1 MGFLPYF
8 CGKDCGGDA
17 CPLLA
22 EVEAGRLVGMHHN
35 PAAGQWIRACGKGMR
50 AHIEHYSP
58 NRITK
63 PLVRRGPRGSGN
75 FVEASWDEA
84 LTLVARRLSEI
95 RAESGPG
102 AVMSIA
108 SAGSTGALHNTEVL
122 TLRFLNAI
130 GGAVHVSGNYSSNA
144 ANYALARMFGA
155 SVAESGFDSASLAF
169 SNLIVLWGANPLEAR
184 LGAELP
190 SRLVEAKKRGSRIVV
205 IDPRYSR
212 SARGLGAEWIPVRPG
227 TDPALGYA
235 LLYEIVNSPQYDHN
249 YIVERA
255 EGFDALVRF
264 VLGEVDGI
272 PKSPQWAAPICG
284 IEESMIRRLARLW
297 WSEQPVML
305 IPGYSIQ
312 RIEYGEETFRLTVAI
327 QLATRNSGKLGASSG
342 SINNRLPGM
351 TIAKMREIPESM
363 PDEKLYSAKVPVLR
377 WADAVLNPQQYGL
390 EKIRMLYSAGGNFLN
405 QGANIQKNIE
415 AFAAVDFAVCH
426 ELFLT
431 PTARYSDVILPAAD
445 PFEKEDIGI
454 PWAGDYVLYKPKIFE
469 PEGMAMSDFQIFS
482 ELAERLGAKE
492 IFTGG
497 KNESQWIDY
506 FIAKSGIPD
515 IEAFKQSGFYALPQR
530 CRAGLDS
537 FFADP
542 ASSLL
547 KTKSG
552 KIEFAS
558 PLWTLEMARFWEQ
571 CNAAKEGES
580 AKEEETSQKDN
591 ANPDTTSSQKREE
604 KGQSELGGGTAFRML
619 TPKVAEYVHSQRG
632 AFPDSAKK
640 ARIHMHPDDLA
651 LLGATEGAVL
661 RIWNDN
667 GAVLAIAAL
676 DPNIRRRTVWLEEG
690 AWADPKNGTDPN
702 GSANMLTSD
711 RGTLESTS
719 CIMHAI
725 EVQIATGVR
734 PLVRTFQA
742 AASGH

>member
-22 EVEAGRLVGMHHN
+22 EVEAGRVVGMHHN

-58 NRITK
+58 HRITK
-63 PLVRRGPRGSGN
+63 PLVRRGPRGSGD

-84 LTLVARRLSEI
+84 LALVARRLSEI
-95 RAESGPG
+95 RAEGGPG

-122 TLRFLNAI
+122 ALRFLNAI

-144 ANYALARMFGA
+144 ANYALARIFGA
-155 SVAESGFDSASLAF
+155 SVGETGFDPASTAF

-190 SRLVEAKKRGSRIVV
+190 SRLVEAKKRGSRIVA

-235 LLYEIVNSPQYDHN
+235 LLYEIVNSPQYDHE
-249 YIVERA
+249 YVAERT

-264 VLGEVDGI
+264 VLGEIDGI

-284 IEESMIRRLARLW
+284 IEESMIRRLVHLW
-297 WSEQPVML
+297 WQDQPVML

-312 RIEYGEETFRLTVAI
+312 RVEYGEEAFRLTVAI
-327 QLATRNSGKLGASSG
+327 QLATKNSGKLGASSG
-342 SINNRLPGM
+342 SINNRLPGI
-351 TIAKMREIPESM
+351 TIAKMREIPESI
-363 PDEKLYSAKVPVLR
+363 PSETVYSAKVPVLR
-377 WADAVLNPQQYGL
+377 WADAVLNPKQYGL
-390 EKIRMLYSAGGNFLN
+390 GKIRMLYSAGGNFLN

-415 AFAAVDFAVCH
+415 AFEAVDFAVCH

-431 PTARYSDVILPAAD
+431 PTARYSDVVLPAAD

-469 PEGMAMSDFQIFS
+469 PEGMARSDFQIFS

-497 KNESQWIDY
+497 KNESQWIAY
-506 FIAKSGIPD
+506 LMAESGIPD
-515 IEAFKQSGFYALPQR
+515 IEAFKQSGFYAMPQR
-530 CRAGLDS
+530 LRAGLDA

-542 ASSLL
+542 GSNPLQT
-547 KTKSG
+547 KTG
-552 KIEFAS
+552 KIEFSS
-558 PLWTLEMARFWEQ
+558 PLWTYEMARFWEQ
-571 CNAAKEGES
+571 RNGAKEDNAAKEDDTAPKGNADPKAPKKEQGELS
-580 AKEEETSQKDN
+580 AG
-591 ANPDTTSSQKREE
+591 SSFK
-604 KGQSELGGGTAFRML
+604 LL
-619 TPKVAEYVHSQRG
+619 TPKVAEFVHSQRG

-640 ARIHMHPDDLA
+640 ARVHMHPEDLA
-651 LLGATEGAVL
+651 LIGATEGAVL
-661 RIWNDN
+661 CIRNDY
-667 GAVLAIAAL
+667 GAVLAVARL
-676 DPNIRRRTVWLEEG
+676 DANIRRGTIWLEEG
-690 AWADPKNGTDPN
+690 AWAEPENGLDPN

-719 CIMHAI
+719 CIMHGIKVWI
-725 EVQIATGVR
+725 ELPPGAR
-734 PLVRTFQA
+734 
-742 AASGH
+742 S

>member
-22 EVEAGRLVGMHHN
+22 EVEAGRVVGMHHN

-58 NRITK
+58 HRITK
-63 PLVRRGPRGSGN
+63 PLVRRGPRGSGD

-84 LTLVARRLSEI
+84 LALVARRLSEI
-95 RAESGPG
+95 RAEGGPG

-122 TLRFLNAI
+122 ALRFLNAI

-144 ANYALARMFGA
+144 ANYALARIFGA
-155 SVAESGFDSASLAF
+155 SVGETGFDPASTAF

-190 SRLVEAKKRGSRIVV
+190 SRLVEAKKRGSRIVA

-235 LLYEIVNSPQYDHN
+235 LLYEIVNSPQYDHE
-249 YIVERA
+249 YVAERT

-264 VLGEVDGI
+264 VLGEIDGI

-284 IEESMIRRLARLW
+284 IEESMIRRLVHLW
-297 WSEQPVML
+297 WQDQPVML

-312 RIEYGEETFRLTVAI
+312 RVEYGEEAFRLTVAI
-327 QLATRNSGKLGASSG
+327 QLATKNSGKLGASSG
-342 SINNRLPGM
+342 SINNRLPGI
-351 TIAKMREIPESM
+351 TIAKMREIPESI
-363 PDEKLYSAKVPVLR
+363 PSETVYSAKVPVLR
-377 WADAVLNPQQYGL
+377 WADAVLNPKQYGL
-390 EKIRMLYSAGGNFLN
+390 GKIRMLYSAGGNFLN

-415 AFAAVDFAVCH
+415 AFEAVDFAVCH

-431 PTARYSDVILPAAD
+431 PTARYSDVVLPAAD

-469 PEGMAMSDFQIFS
+469 PEGMARSDFQIFS

-492 IFTGG
+492 IFTGD
-497 KNESQWIDY
+497 KNESQWIAY
-506 FIAKSGIPD
+506 LMAESGIPD
-515 IEAFKQSGFYALPQR
+515 IEAFKQSGFYAMPQR
-530 CRAGLDS
+530 LRSGLDA

-542 ASSLL
+542 GSNPLQT
-547 KTKSG
+547 KTG
-552 KIEFAS
+552 KIEFSS
-558 PLWTLEMARFWEQ
+558 PLWTYEMARFWEQ
-571 CNAAKEGES
+571 RNGAKEDNAAKVADTAPKG
-580 AKEEETSQKDN
+580 N
-591 ANPDTTSSQKREE
+591 ADPKAPK
-604 KGQSELGGGTAFRML
+604 KGQGELSAGSSFKLL

-640 ARIHMHPDDLA
+640 ARVHMHPEDLA
-651 LLGATEGAVL
+651 LIGATEGAVL
-661 RIWNDN
+661 CIRNDY
-667 GAVLAIAAL
+667 GAVLAVASL
-676 DPNIRRRTVWLEEG
+676 DANIRRGTVWLEEG
-690 AWADPKNGTDPN
+690 AWAEPENGLDPN

-719 CIMHAI
+719 CIMHGI
-725 EVQIATGVR
+725 EVWIELPPGAR
-734 PLVRTFQA
+734 
-742 AASGH
+742 S

>member
-22 EVEAGRLVGMHHN
+22 EVEAGRVVGMHHN

-58 NRITK
+58 HRITK
-63 PLVRRGPRGSGN
+63 PLVRRGPRGSGD

-84 LTLVARRLSEI
+84 LALVAHRLSEI

-122 TLRFLNAI
+122 ALRFLNAI

-144 ANYALARMFGA
+144 ANYALARIFGA
-155 SVAESGFDSASLAF
+155 SVGETGFDPASTAF

-190 SRLVEAKKRGSRIVV
+190 SRLVEAKKRGSRIVA

-235 LLYEIVNSPQYDHN
+235 LLYEIVNSPQYDHE
-249 YIVERA
+249 YVAERT

-264 VLGEVDGI
+264 VLGEIDGI

-284 IEESMIRRLARLW
+284 IEESMIRRLVHLW
-297 WSEQPVML
+297 WQDQPVML

-312 RIEYGEETFRLTVAI
+312 RVEYGEEAFRLTVAI
-327 QLATRNSGKLGASSG
+327 QLATKNSGKLGASSG
-342 SINNRLPGM
+342 SINNRLPGI
-351 TIAKMREIPESM
+351 TIAKMREIPESI
-363 PDEKLYSAKVPVLR
+363 PSETVYSAKVPVLR

-390 EKIRMLYSAGGNFLN
+390 GKIRMLYSAGGNFLN

-415 AFAAVDFAVCH
+415 AFEAVDFAVCH

-431 PTARYSDVILPAAD
+431 PTARYSDVVLPAAD

-469 PEGMAMSDFQIFS
+469 PEGMARSDFQIFS

-497 KNESQWIDY
+497 KNESQWIAY
-506 FIAKSGIPD
+506 LMAESGIPD
-515 IEAFKQSGFYALPQR
+515 IEAFKQSGFYAMPQR
-530 CRAGLDS
+530 LRSGLDA

-542 ASSLL
+542 GSNPLQT
-547 KTKSG
+547 KTG
-552 KIEFAS
+552 KIEFSS
-558 PLWTLEMARFWEQ
+558 PLWTYEMARFWEQ
-571 CNAAKEGES
+571 RNGAKEDNAAKEDDTAPKGNADPKAPKKEQGELS
-580 AKEEETSQKDN
+580 AG
-591 ANPDTTSSQKREE
+591 SSFK
-604 KGQSELGGGTAFRML
+604 LL

-640 ARIHMHPDDLA
+640 ARVHMHPEDLA
-651 LLGATEGAVL
+651 LIGATEGAVL
-661 RIWNDN
+661 CIRNDY
-667 GAVLAIAAL
+667 GAVLAVARL
-676 DPNIRRRTVWLEEG
+676 DANIRRGTVWLEEG
-690 AWADPKNGTDPN
+690 AWAEPENGLDPN

-719 CIMHAI
+719 CIMHGIKVWI
-725 EVQIATGVR
+725 ELPPGAR
-734 PLVRTFQA
+734 
-742 AASGH
+742 S

>member
-22 EVEAGRLVGMHHN
+22 EVEAGRVVGMHHN

-58 NRITK
+58 HRITK
-63 PLVRRGPRGSGN
+63 PLVRRGPRGSGD

-84 LTLVARRLSEI
+84 LALVARRLSEI
-95 RAESGPG
+95 RAEGGPG

-122 TLRFLNAI
+122 ALRFLNAI

-144 ANYALARMFGA
+144 ANYALARIFGA
-155 SVAESGFDSASLAF
+155 SVGETGFDPASTAF

-190 SRLVEAKKRGSRIVV
+190 SRLVEAKKRGSRIVA

-235 LLYEIVNSPQYDHN
+235 LLYEIVNSPQYDHE
-249 YIVERA
+249 YVAERT

-264 VLGEVDGI
+264 VLGEIDGI

-284 IEESMIRRLARLW
+284 IEESMIRRLVHLW
-297 WSEQPVML
+297 WQDQPVML

-312 RIEYGEETFRLTVAI
+312 RVEYGEEAFRLTVAI
-327 QLATRNSGKLGASSG
+327 QLATKNSGKLGASSG
-342 SINNRLPGM
+342 SINNRLPGI
-351 TIAKMREIPESM
+351 TIAKMREIPESI
-363 PDEKLYSAKVPVLR
+363 PSETVYSAKVPVLR

-390 EKIRMLYSAGGNFLN
+390 GKIRMLYSAGGNFLN

-415 AFAAVDFAVCH
+415 AFEAVDFAVCH

-431 PTARYSDVILPAAD
+431 PTARYSDVVLPAAD

-469 PEGMAMSDFQIFS
+469 PEGMARSDFQIFS

-492 IFTGG
+492 IFTGD
-497 KNESQWIDY
+497 KNESQWIAY
-506 FIAKSGIPD
+506 LMAESGIPD
-515 IEAFKQSGFYALPQR
+515 IEAFKQSGFYAMPQR
-530 CRAGLDS
+530 LRAGLDA

-542 ASSLL
+542 GSNPLQT
-547 KTKSG
+547 KTG
-552 KIEFAS
+552 KIEFSS
-558 PLWTLEMARFWEQ
+558 PLWTYEMARFWEQ
-571 CNAAKEGES
+571 RNGAKEDNAAKEDDTAPKG
-580 AKEEETSQKDN
+580 N
-591 ANPDTTSSQKREE
+591 ADPKAPK
-604 KGQSELGGGTAFRML
+604 KGQGELSAGSSFKLL

-640 ARIHMHPDDLA
+640 ARVHMHPEDLA
-651 LLGATEGAVL
+651 LIGATEGAVL
-661 RIWNDN
+661 CIRNDY
-667 GAVLAIAAL
+667 GAVLAVASL
-676 DPNIRRRTVWLEEG
+676 DANIRRGTVWLEEG
-690 AWADPKNGTDPN
+690 AWAEPENGLDPN

-719 CIMHAI
+719 CIMHGI
-725 EVQIATGVR
+725 EVWIELPPGAR
-734 PLVRTFQA
+734 
-742 AASGH
+742 S

>member
-22 EVEAGRLVGMHHN
+22 EVEAGRVVGMHHN

-63 PLVRRGPRGSGN
+63 PLVRRGPRGSGD

-84 LTLVARRLSEI
+84 LALVAHRLSEI

-122 TLRFLNAI
+122 ALRFLNAI

-144 ANYALARMFGA
+144 ANYALARIFGA
-155 SVAESGFDSASLAF
+155 SVGETGFDPASTAF

-190 SRLVEAKKRGSRIVV
+190 SRLVEAKKRGSRIVA

-235 LLYEIVNSPQYDHN
+235 LLYEIVNSPQYDHE
-249 YIVERA
+249 YVAERA

-264 VLGEVDGI
+264 VLGEIDGI
-272 PKSPQWAAPICG
+272 PKSPKWAAPICG
-284 IEESMIRRLARLW
+284 IEESMICRLAHLW
-297 WSEQPVML
+297 WQEQPVML

-312 RIEYGEETFRLTVAI
+312 RVEYGEEAFRLTVAI
-327 QLATRNSGKLGASSG
+327 QLATKNSGKLGASSG
-342 SINNRLPGM
+342 SINNRLPGI
-351 TIAKMREIPESM
+351 TIAKMREIPESI
-363 PDEKLYSAKVPVLR
+363 PSETVYSAKVPVLR

-390 EKIRMLYSAGGNFLN
+390 GKIRMLYSAGGNFLN

-415 AFAAVDFAVCH
+415 AFEAVDFAVCH

-431 PTARYSDVILPAAD
+431 PTARYSDVVLPAAD

-469 PEGMAMSDFQIFS
+469 PEGMARSDFQIFS

-492 IFTGG
+492 IFTGD
-497 KNESQWIDY
+497 KNESQWIAY
-506 FIAKSGIPD
+506 LMAESGIPD
-515 IEAFKQSGFYALPQR
+515 IEAFKQSGFYAMPQR
-530 CRAGLDS
+530 LRSGLDA

-542 ASSLL
+542 ASNPLQT
-547 KTKSG
+547 KTG
-552 KIEFAS
+552 KIEFSS
-558 PLWTLEMARFWEQ
+558 PLWTYEMARFWEQ
-571 CNAAKEGES
+571 RNGAKEDNAAREDDTAPKGNADPKAPKKEQGELS
-580 AKEEETSQKDN
+580 AG
-591 ANPDTTSSQKREE
+591 SSFK
-604 KGQSELGGGTAFRML
+604 LL
-619 TPKVAEYVHSQRG
+619 TPKVAEFVHSQRG

-640 ARIHMHPDDLA
+640 ARVHMHPEDLA
-651 LLGATEGAVL
+651 LIGATEGAVL
-661 RIWNDN
+661 CIRNDY
-667 GAVLAIAAL
+667 GAVLAVARL
-676 DPNIRRRTVWLEEG
+676 DANIRRGTIWLEEG
-690 AWADPKNGTDPN
+690 AWAEPENGLDPN

-719 CIMHAI
+719 CIMHGIKVWI
-725 EVQIATGVR
+725 ELPPGAR
-734 PLVRTFQA
+734 
-742 AASGH
+742 S